1 VSFAMT
7 GAAKTIGSTAGPNR
21 VTTSTIN
28 IDDNFII
35 QGARLKLNMTYAN
48 DPDLEAWLVAPF
60 NDPATGVPMMIRL
73 FTNVGSQ
80 PVNKANFKD
89 TEFDDNAK
97 SPIQNGGAPFFGKF
111 NPQDPLANLIG
122 MPSGGTWTLVVKDD
136 VAVAADEPPSRDAD
150 VQIKVGRAS
159 GPQVEPV
166 YRVDH
171 LPAVHG
177 GSRSPDV
184 VARQKLAVMVPSHR
198 ALDRAAAVGG
208 IGPEQADMTVDETA
222 VRVAFERVDPGG
234 ERIG

>member
-1 VSFAMT
+1 MPRHLVQQPLAVVGPHGVNPSLER
-7 GAAKTIGSTAGPNR
+7 AAF
-21 VTTSTIN
+21 VV
-28 IDDNFII
+28 
-35 QGARLKLNMTYAN
+35 ARPCEPA
-48 DPDLEAWLVAPF
+48 VAPE
-60 NDPATGVPMMIRL
+60 DGHRRAQH
-73 FTNVGSQ
+73 VGQ
-80 PVNKANFKD
+80 IA
-89 TEFDDNAK
+89 A
-97 SPIQNGGAPFFGKF
+97 
-111 NPQDPLANLIG
+111 L
-122 MPSGGTWTLVVKDD
+122 TLRVLPVVKDD